1 MHNYSNTLLP
11 TDTVQC
17 MKSTLVRPL
26 AVLFIQLALLWNFVF
41 PNDHFYD
48 KMFRFWKIW
57 CQKWSKL
64 YRFFS
69 NEAFAD
75 DFDLAARRPV

>member
-1 MHNYSNTLLP
+1 
-11 TDTVQC
+11 

-48 KMFRFWKIW
+48 KMF
-57 CQKWSKL
+57 S
-64 YRFFS
+64 FFDES
-69 NEAFAD
+69 HVRNDLNYTVFLVMKRLQAMSGVHIRCMRYTWNLFICIYL
-75 DFDLAARRPV
+75 DFT